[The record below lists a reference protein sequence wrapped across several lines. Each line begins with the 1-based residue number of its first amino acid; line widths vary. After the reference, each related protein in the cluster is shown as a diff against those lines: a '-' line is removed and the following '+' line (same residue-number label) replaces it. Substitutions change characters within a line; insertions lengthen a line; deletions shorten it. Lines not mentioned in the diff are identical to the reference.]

1 MPSPA
6 VPGLPPGVPP
16 GGPSGRPPGP
26 PPGDDVALVLV
37 DLTRWRTA
45 DLALV
50 DLLARVCLQARRL
63 GARVVVVPGRTGLA
77 GLLELTGLAAIVPL
91 ARSELRGQAEPLEQA
106 SVEEV
111 VDVCDAPVPQ
121 LEDLQGPRLQRPSGA
136 ARLVLG
142 EGGRAVELD
151 REQP

>member
-1 MPSPA
+1 MPSPV
-6 VPGLPPGVPP
+6 VPGLPPGRPAGPP
-16 GGPSGRPPGP
+16 GRPPGP
-26 PPGDDVALVLV
+26 PPADDVPLLII

-63 GARVVVVPGRTGLA
+63 GARVVVVPGRTGLP
-77 GLLELTGLAAIVPL
+77 GLLELSGLAGIVPL
-91 ARSELRGQAEPLEQA
+91 AASELGGQAEPLEQA
-106 SVEEV
+106 GVEEV
-111 VDVCDAPVPQ
+111 MDVCNSPVPQ
-121 LEDLQGPRLQRPSGA
+121 LEDLQGPRQQRPSGA

-142 EGGRAVELD
+142 EGRRPVELD